1 MTSVAGMGSQ
11 AVERDSEGLEE
22 LIPGYLRNRHADLQT
37 LAEALGRGDY
47 DAMRILGHNMK
58 GTGSG
63 YGFAEI
69 SDIGKDLEAAAK
81 ERSNDGL
88 RAQISNLSE
97 FLKRVPVG

>member
-1 MTSVAGMGSQ
+1 MTTEM
-11 AVERDSEGLEE
+11 EMDSKVLDRAPEGIEE
-22 LIPGYLRNRHADLQT
+22 LIPGYLRNRHGDLHA

-88 RAQISNLSE
+88 RAQIANLSE
-97 FLKRVPVG
+97 FLNRVQVG

>member
-1 MTSVAGMGSQ
+1 MTTE
-11 AVERDSEGLEE
+11 VEMDNRVLEHAPEGIEE
-22 LIPGYLRNRHADLQT
+22 LIPGYLRNRHADLHA

-81 ERSNDGL
+81 ERSSDGL
-88 RAQISNLSE
+88 RAQIANLSE
-97 FLKRVPVG
+97 FLNRLQVD